1 VSELSRNIAA
11 KVDNNS
17 QCRKRSSPEIIP
29 RTRIGCM
36 RRRKLTTLWA
46 GVISSWRSSYWFVV
60 LVAIAIGISTIG
72 ASLAVDWMA
81 HGIVRRVYA
90 SDVLVGLTAAILSG
104 TALFRTETRRR
115 ELLRRMQIIEDV
127 NHHVRNALSAITL
140 SAALHENR
148 ELNTL
153 IRNASDRVDWVL
165 SDVLSRTATA
175 GDVPSTHSQWNSGRL
190 LTPADRKQQTSAE
203 NR

>member
-1 VSELSRNIAA
+1 
-11 KVDNNS
+11 
-17 QCRKRSSPEIIP
+17 
-29 RTRIGCM
+29 M
-36 RRRKLTTLWA
+36 RRRELTTLWA
-46 GVISSWRSSYWFVV
+46 YLVSSWRSSYWFVV
-60 LVAIAIGISTIG
+60 LVAIAIGVSTIG

-90 SDVLVGLTAAILSG
+90 SDVLVGLTAATFSG
-104 TALFRTETRRR
+104 TALLRMEARRR

-148 ELNTL
+148 DLNAL

-175 GDVPSTHSQWNSGRL
+175 KDIPSTNSQWNSGRL
-190 LTPADRKQQTSAE
+190 LTPAETKQRTARGE
-203 NR
+203 